1 MKKHINK
8 LAMILMLIAFTIAP
22 RQHASAAVPILVIIK
37 EASKK
42 VIKAIDLKIQR
53 LQNKTIWLQ
62 NAQKVVENTLSKFK
76 LEEISNWTEK
86 QKEQYKQYYDELK
99 KVKSFISY
107 YQRIREVTQKQIRLV
122 SEYNRA
128 WSMLR
133 QDKHFSAD
141 EITYMGK
148 VYSGILRESL
158 QNVEQISLIV
168 RSLSLQMSDA
178 KRLELINDAADRVD
192 INYDDLIRFN
202 RQNTILSLQRAKSQQ
217 DVDVTKR
224 MYGLK

>member
-62 NAQKVVENTLSKFK
+62 NAQKVVENTFSKFK